1 MVQVASSSSGGGGG
15 GEGVG
20 AEGGGGGGGGGGGS
34 GGSGGGG
41 GGGGGAPRREKKVAA
56 DSVSARPPKRRCVSN
71 ACIACRRR
79 KSKVCARPMPD
90 ARLTHIH
97 ARSPPPSP
105 LPARSPLTPPL
116 QCDGN
121 TPACAACA
129 SVYHTDCVYDPN
141 SDHRRKGVYK
151 ADIDSLKNQNSTL
164 QTLIEA
170 ILNYPE
176 DRALDLVRQIR
187 ACDSLEDLA
196 ESIVAEGLGAGD
208 GEGDSPESQA
218 AFDVLSFSAAAAV
231 AATAAG
237 HTPDEPPQ
245 TLEAELSA
253 KLGQLRVEDGR
264 VCFIGATSNLMFVPT
279 TREDHAAS
287 ADTDAATPAP
297 APADA
302 ALDFP
307 TTSAVAT
314 WTTVTDDPAL
324 VDHLVNMYFAWHY
337 PYFTTL
343 SKHLFY
349 TQFVRG
355 APATATAAAAAA
367 GPVYCTPL
375 LVNAMLAL
383 GCHFTS
389 ASGSRAR
396 PNDPSTAG
404 DHFFKEAKR
413 LILENDE
420 HESPRLTTVQALAL
434 MSVREAGCGREAKGW
449 VYSGMS
455 FRMAMDLGLHLDPGS
470 LTEGI
475 GGAGISDEEVDA
487 RRVTFWGCYLFD
499 K

>member
-1 MVQVASSSSGGGGG
+1 M
-15 GEGVG
+15 
-20 AEGGGGGGGGGGGS
+20 
-34 GGSGGGG
+34 
-41 GGGGGAPRREKKVAA
+41 
-56 DSVSARPPKRRCVSN
+56 
-71 ACIACRRR
+71 
-79 KSKVCARPMPD
+79 
-90 ARLTHIH
+90 
-97 ARSPPPSP
+97 
-105 LPARSPLTPPL
+105 
-116 QCDGN
+116 
-121 TPACAACA
+121 
-129 SVYHTDCVYDPN
+129 
-141 SDHRRKGVYK
+141 
-151 ADIDSLKNQNSTL
+151 
-164 QTLIEA
+164 
-170 ILNYPE
+170 
-176 DRALDLVRQIR
+176 RQIR
-187 ACDSLEDLA
+187 ACDSLEELA
-196 ESIVAEGLGAGD
+196 DSIVAEGAN
-208 GEGDSPESQA
+208 EAESGDSPESQA
-218 AFDVLSFSAAAAV
+218 AFDALSVS
-231 AATAAG
+231 TTSG
-237 HTPDEPPQ
+237 QPTDDQPR

-253 KLGQLRVEDGR
+253 KLGQLRIEDGR

-279 TREDHAAS
+279 ARDEHTSAAAAAS
-287 ADTDAATPAP
+287 DAPLDCPGTPV
-297 APADA
+297 
-302 ALDFP
+302 
-307 TTSAVAT
+307 TT

-324 VDHLVNMYFAWHY
+324 INHLVSMYFAWHY

-349 TQFVRG
+349 AQFVRG
-355 APATATAAAAAA
+355 APVA

-389 ASGSRAR
+389 APGSRAR

-470 LTEGI
+470 LTEGV